1 VTLFEYLAIAFGLVY
16 SVAALRLL
24 GGLPFAVA
32 ASRRYWV
39 HLSLTLFQ
47 LLVIAASF
55 WSFWSLQETEWTFP
69 RFLLALAVPALIY
82 YCSAVLVP
90 ENPEEVQSWHAHY
103 FTVRQRFFAGIGLWA
118 VAGAT
123 NASVNAGMP
132 LTHPSR
138 LIHLAVLL
146 VSLVAAFSA
155 RPAVHAAI
163 ASLLGVVFLVWVL
176 LFGFT
181 PDWMAR

>member
-1 VTLFEYLAIAFGLVY
+1 MTLFEYLAIAFGLVY

-32 ASRRYWV
+32 ATRQYWV

-47 LLVIAASF
+47 LLVTAASF
-55 WSFWSLQETEWTFP
+55 WSFWSFQEADWTFP
-69 RFLLALAVPALIY
+69 RFVLALTVPALIY

-90 ENPEEVQSWHAHY
+90 ENPEEVESWRDHY
-103 FTVRQRFFAGIGLWA
+103 FSVRQRYFAGVGLWA

-146 VSLVAAFSA
+146 VSVVAVVSP

-163 ASLLGVVFLVWVL
+163 VTLLGAVFVGWIV
-176 LFGFT
+176 LFGFS